1 MNLTSTRPTRPQA
14 ALIVCAALALVS
26 GCGGDKTPLIGTD
39 DFGDLGSSAKPLIG
53 GIAGLPPCRSLSEYN
68 FHLNFWAR
76 DRFAGTMVSL
86 SGHGGVFAVLFDKD
100 APEMNEPT
108 VVRVARKK
116 ISACTAEVKDDPT
129 RHVQALDN
137 LPSTAAGLHAA
148 ENSTVMD
155 FAYTV
160 TKDRRLL
167 VVGDQY
173 SSSIEA
179 PMEIGKL
186 LKLALKRAPQV
197 PETSK

>member
-1 MNLTSTRPTRPQA
+1 MNHRSTSFQYSATLT
-14 ALIVCAALALVS
+14 VCAVTLLLSSCA
-26 GCGGDKTPLIGTD
+26 GDGTPLIGTD
-39 DFGDLGSSAKPLIG
+39 DFGDLGSKAEPLKG
-53 GIAGLPPCRSLSEYN
+53 GIAGLPPCRSLSEFN

-76 DRFAGTMVSL
+76 DRFAGTMVNL

-129 RHVQALDN
+129 RYVQTLDD
-137 LPSTAAGLHAA
+137 LPSTAAGMHAT
-148 ENSTVMD
+148 ENSTVTD
-155 FAYTV
+155 YAYTV

-173 SSSIEA
+173 SSSIKT
-179 PMEIGKL
+179 PMEIDKL